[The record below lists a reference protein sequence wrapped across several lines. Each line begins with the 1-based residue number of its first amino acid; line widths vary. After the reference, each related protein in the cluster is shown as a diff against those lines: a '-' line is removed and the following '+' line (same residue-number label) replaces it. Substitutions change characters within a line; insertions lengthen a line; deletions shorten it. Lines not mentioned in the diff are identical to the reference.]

1 MALLYP
7 RLLADR
13 AKALH
18 SEYKELPVVELARR
32 AATHDNSAVY
42 VATGGDRISEVDL
55 SSLRERVVALACDAG
70 FPDVSSRSAHARFD
84 LDLAVALHTEM
95 GLAPAEAASGDVW
108 AFLSLVLLPDV
119 AHWRFPRPPRDRVLA
134 SDLTRHVFGRLWWRA
149 QLVHDPTA
157 RRPYEALEILGEA
170 AFDQIYARRKA
181 LGGSPHLVRG
191 ILRVWNSLSLE
202 GVRERDVLRDF
213 LKRLLRLAPF
223 VVFEALGADE
233 LDAELHAVAREA
245 VAALRAA
252 TETPGVSAAVPG
264 KGQLTHRAVLPVPRP
279 GPEVRTAS
287 PMVPLS
293 CVELC
298 AGAGGLALGL
308 ERAGFRPV
316 LLVDSRP
323 VACRTLRANRPG
335 WNVRENDL
343 LDPTP
348 DVLDGLQGAK
358 GVDLLS
364 AGLPRLKAAAA
375 VNRGRGNNDEL
386 RVLRAVVE
394 FACLLEPR
402 ALLLENVPELI
413 RSDAYEPV
421 RESVE
426 GRLAPLGYRLQ
437 WFVVNAL
444 EHGVPQD
451 REQGVL
457 VALRGD
463 VPFAFRQPDPSGL
476 SVPTVGEALLES
488 MAERGWPDA
497 ARWAKQADRVAPTLV
512 GGSWDRGGPD
522 LGPTGSKRT
531 WKRMGVNGGT
541 IADEVPGPDF
551 RWDPELGKD
560 GLVRL
565 TVGQAALLQGFQE
578 GWRFEG
584 GKTARY
590 RQVGN
595 ACPPPV
601 GEALGRAVRAALT
614 AE

>member
-7 RLLADR
+7 RLLTDR

-18 SEYKELPVVELARR
+18 ADYKELPVAELTRR

-42 VATGGDRISEVDL
+42 VATGGDRISEAGL
-55 SSLRERVVALACDAG
+55 SSLRERVVTLACDAG
-70 FPDVSSRSAHARFD
+70 FPDESSRPAHSRFD
-84 LDLAVALHTEM
+84 LDLAAALHTHM

-149 QLVHDPTA
+149 QLVHDPA
-157 RRPYEALEILGEA
+157 ASRPYEALEILGEA

-202 GVRERDVLRDF
+202 GLRERDVLRDF

-223 VVFEALGADE
+223 VVFEALGHDE
-233 LDAELHAVAREA
+233 LDAELQAVASET
-245 VAALRAA
+245 VAALSAA
-252 TETPGVSAAVPG
+252 TDTSGT
-264 KGQLTHRAVLPVPRP
+264 LAVLPQEVQPHHGTVLPTPRP
-279 GPEVRTAS
+279 GPDVRTDQRAVRLTS
-287 PMVPLS
+287 
-293 CVELC
+293 VELC
-298 AGAGGLALGL
+298 AGAGGMALGL
-308 ERAGFRPV
+308 EEAGFRPM
-316 LLVDSRP
+316 LLIDNRP
-323 VACRTLRANRPG
+323 VACRTLRANRPE
-335 WNVRENDL
+335 WNVREDDL
-343 LDPTP
+343 LNPTQH
-348 DVLDGLQGAK
+348 VLTGLQGVK
-358 GVDLLS
+358 EVDLLS
-364 AGLPRLKAAAA
+364 AGLPRLKASAA
-375 VNRGRGNNDEL
+375 VNRDRGNNEEL

-394 FACLLEPR
+394 FARLLEPR

-413 RSDAYEPV
+413 RSEVYEPV
-421 RESVE
+421 RKSVE
-426 GRLAPLGYRLQ
+426 DRLAPLGYRLK

-444 EHGVPQD
+444 DHGVPQD

-463 VPFAFRQPDPSGL
+463 VPVAFRPPDPSGL

-565 TVGQAALLQGFQE
+565 TVEQTAQLQGFPAQ
-578 GWRFEG
+578 WRFEG

-595 ACPPPV
+595 ACPPQV
-601 GEALGRAVRAALT
+601 GEALGRAVRAALK
-614 AE
+614 EE